1 MKELQQWLQGKCCLH
16 CNTSSHSTLLYNSKT
31 FIYPFMVPHEDYVLG
46 PYVVEVEFPSHED
59 VRKQT
64 ISENQLLLDTVAK
77 HLGLYHK

>member
-31 FIYPFMVPHEDYVLG
+31 FIYPFMVLHEDYVLG
-46 PYVVEVEFPSHED
+46 PFVVEVEFPFHED

-64 ISENQLLLDTVAK
+64 KSENQLLLYTVAK
-77 HLGLYHK
+77 HLGLYDK

>member
-1 MKELQQWLQGKCCLH
+1 
-16 CNTSSHSTLLYNSKT
+16 
-31 FIYPFMVPHEDYVLG
+31 MVPHEDYVLG